1 MTTTKTLSDLSNM
14 DTFDSRRLIARME
27 ELQEERLEAANKVEE
42 CGTQAGCLALEDWDK
57 NNLEELRGLC
67 AVWGAVCDAGEEAT
81 SDWSEGVACIRDSYF
96 KDYAYGYAEDMGL
109 IGQNIQWPHTC
120 IDWDKAARE
129 LKQDYTEID
138 VYGVTFWV

>member
-1 MTTTKTLSDLSNM
+1 MTTTKTLSDFSTM
-14 DTFDSRRLIARME
+14 YTFNSLDLIERME

-57 NNLEELRGLC
+57 NNLEELKGIC
-67 AVWGAVCDAGEEAT
+67 AVCDAGEEAT
-81 SDWSEGVACIRDSYF
+81 SDWSEGVTCIRDSYF

-129 LKQDYTEID
+129 LQIDYTSIE
-138 VYGVTFWV
+138 VNGVTFWVR